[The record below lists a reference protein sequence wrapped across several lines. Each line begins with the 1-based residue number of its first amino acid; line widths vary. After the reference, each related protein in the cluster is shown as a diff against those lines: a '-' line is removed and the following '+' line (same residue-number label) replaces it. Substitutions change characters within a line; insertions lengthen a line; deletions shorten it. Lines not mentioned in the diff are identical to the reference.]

1 MPQTSYETSINDKDT
16 ADKVV
21 SDGGAVQGVKWINI
35 NTEKGIIVVTHSDD
49 YDEAAFK
56 SIAGL

>member
-1 MPQTSYETSINDKDT
+1 MPQTSYELTVTDNKT
-16 ADKVV
+16 AEKITQE
-21 SDGGAVQGVKWINI
+21 GGNVQGVKWINI
-35 NTEKGIIVVTHSDD
+35 NADKGTIVVTHGED

>member
-1 MPQTSYETSINDKDT
+1 MPQTSYQVAITDREVAEKINKEG
-16 ADKVV
+16 
-21 SDGGAVQGVKWINI
+21 SDVQGVKWINI
-35 NTEKGIIVVTHSDD
+35 NSDNGTIVVTHGDD